1 MSAVERIIAEVN
13 RPAASM
19 KPARNP
25 RPARATW
32 EDLAAE
38 LARWRSQGR
47 TPTFWWRD
55 DDAVENTQA
64 LGRLLDLRNNLQ
76 VPLSLAVVPAPA
88 KPSLVDALGYT
99 SSTAVL
105 QHGWLHQNYG
115 TPGGTKVELGAGRPI
130 WEICA
135 ELTKGRRLLMEL
147 LEPVLLP
154 VLVPPYNAID
164 EALVPVL
171 GRIGYRGYSTSSARR
186 MRTPAAGLV
195 QSNIH
200 IDLVDWHGTRLF
212 VGDDVAL
219 NRAVEHLAARRLRRV
234 DPDEPTGM
242 NTHHLV
248 HDEPAWQFVERFIRE
263 TVALGGEWLSAETV
277 FGLPPLANAS
287 VRMQERALQPGPA
300 CNICGGTLFGT
311 GPHARKSF
319 ANPDLNPRC
328 ARCNSLERHRATY
341 AVYSCLDPKLLNW
354 RKILFLAPDPS
365 LDHKWFLSVETS
377 EYLGENSI
385 DIQSIERANGAYDL
399 VALNQTIEMVPDDRK
414 AFSELVRITS
424 EQGVIQIVFLTE
436 LTGTGGEHYPEPVP
450 PHNWHHLYDRDVFKR
465 LGTAKLG
472 LRVLKVYQNDPVTNY
487 RQLVCFMFRDSK
499 QLELWKSCWTAA
511 GLEVEEE
518 APAA

>member
-1 MSAVERIIAEVN
+1 MSAIQDAFADAA
-13 RPAASM
+13 RPAAAT
-19 KPARNP
+19 KPVRSA

-32 EDLAAE
+32 EDLTAE
-38 LARWRSQGR
+38 FARWRSQGR

-55 DDAVENTQA
+55 DDAVENTPA
-64 LGRLLDLRNNLQ
+64 LGRLLDLRNILQ

-99 SSTAVL
+99 VSTAVL
-105 QHGWLHQNYG
+105 QHGWSHQNHG
-115 TPGGTKVELGAGRPI
+115 KPGETKMELGAGRPI

-135 ELTKGRRLLMEL
+135 ELAKGRRLLMEL

-164 EALVPVL
+164 DALVPVL
-171 GRIGYRGYSTSSARR
+171 GRIGYRGYSVSSPRR
-186 MRTPAAGLV
+186 LRMPEAGLV

-200 IDLVDWHGTRLF
+200 IDLVDWHGTRAF

-219 NRAVEHLAARRLRRV
+219 SRAIEHLAARRLRRV
-234 DPDEPTGM
+234 DADEPTGM

-248 HDEPAWQFVERFIRE
+248 HDEPAWQFMEHFIRE
-263 TVALGGEWLSAETV
+263 TVALGGEWVSAETA

-287 VRMQERALQPGPA
+287 VRMQERALQAGPP
-300 CNICGGTLFGT
+300 CNICGGTLFAT
-311 GPHARKSF
+311 GPHARKAFSD
-319 ANPDLNPRC
+319 PDMNPRC
-328 ARCNSLERHRATY
+328 ARCNSLERHRAIH
-341 AVYSCLDPKLLNW
+341 AVYSCLDPKLLDW
-354 RKILFLAPDPS
+354 RKLLFLAPDPS
-365 LDHKWFLSVETS
+365 LDHKWFRSVETS

-414 AFSELVRITS
+414 AFSELARITS

-436 LTGTGGEHYPEPVP
+436 LTGASGEHYREPVP
-450 PHNWHHLYDRDVFKR
+450 PHNWHHLYDCNVFKR
-465 LGTAKLG
+465 LGAARLG
-472 LRVLKVYQNDPVTNY
+472 LRVLKVYKSDPVTSY

-511 GLEVEEE
+511 GLEVEEDT
-518 APAA
+518 PAA